1 MIKYGDDE
9 MKEMFSK
16 LFEKLINEKK
26 GFKIIAWIFI
36 VLIML
41 AIVLYPIIDANF
53 LYYNRA
59 NKRIEII
66 QKIVSIDE
74 NKIKKDKRI
83 EDEYNSILEDMNNQS
98 NNYANN
104 IFQKE
109 INKVRNI
116 VKFLAG
122 SWLFILVGIIM
133 PFSKDKN
140 KGKRLTLN
148 NVFSEILCFAIAGLL
163 GFVCVKIP
171 NIINFGVN
179 IILYQIILVLLA
191 YTIATSGKS
200 NS

>member
-1 MIKYGDDE
+1 
-9 MKEMFSK
+9 
-16 LFEKLINEKK
+16 
-26 GFKIIAWIFI
+26 
-36 VLIML
+36 
-41 AIVLYPIIDANF
+41 
-53 LYYNRA
+53 
-59 NKRIEII
+59 
-66 QKIVSIDE
+66 
-74 NKIKKDKRI
+74 
-83 EDEYNSILEDMNNQS
+83 MNNQS

-109 INKVRNI
+109 TNKGRNI

-163 GFVCVKIP
+163 GFVCVKIQ

-179 IILYQIILVLLA
+179 IILYQIILVLLT

>member
-59 NKRIEII
+59 NKRIE
-66 QKIVSIDE
+66 
-74 NKIKKDKRI
+74 
-83 EDEYNSILEDMNNQS
+83 DEYNSILEDMNNQS

-109 INKVRNI
+109 INKGRNI

-179 IILYQIILVLLA
+179 IILYQIILILLA

>member
-1 MIKYGDDE
+1 
-9 MKEMFSK
+9 MKELLNK

-36 VLIML
+36 VIIIL

-53 LYYNRA
+53 LYYTRT

-74 NKIKKDKRI
+74 NEIKKDKRI
-83 EDEYNSILEDMNNQS
+83 EEEYNSILDDMNNQS
-98 NNYANN
+98 NNYISN

-109 INKVRNI
+109 TNKGRNI
-116 VKFLAG
+116 AKFLAG
-122 SWLFILVGIIM
+122 SWIFILVGMIM
-133 PFSKDKN
+133 PFTKDKN
-140 KGKRLTLN
+140 KGRIFTFN
-148 NVFSEILCFAIAGLL
+148 NILAGIFCFAIAGFL

-179 IILYQIILVLLA
+179 IVLYQIILIFLA
-191 YTIATSGKS
+191 YTISTSGKKPQ
-200 NS
+200 